1 MSTDFNL
8 IQAVK
13 EWRKDL
19 EKHPGLEPGY
29 IEELESHLRDKIDD
43 ITARGTSEKEAFQQA
58 VEEIDDAEELATEF
72 HKSRSIS
79 NHKPQWNRRPMFTHL
94 LPNFLKITVRN
105 FRKNKG
111 YSFIN
116 IAGLGIGLAC
126 CILIFT
132 YVLDE
137 LSYDRFHKNAD
148 RIYRV
153 TTEINPPQSDQIQKL
168 STVGWPVGRALEN
181 NYPGVEKAA
190 YIRSYPEYSIKHE
203 GQYFFENMI
212 YADQAFLELFSFP
225 LLKGN
230 PDNALSAPYSIILTE
245 DLKQKYFG
253 DQPALG
259 KELILRDSLAFT
271 ITGIVENV
279 PKNSHIQFD
288 MLVSFATLEAQNP
301 QISGNSGWMNL
312 NMNNYILLNEEADTN
327 TLKESVSGLYSQEI
341 GEQLDQMGYKA
352 NLQLE
357 PLTDIYLNSD
367 YGNRLGPISN
377 INYVYLLSAI
387 GLFILGIAC
396 INFMNLAT
404 ARSTE
409 RAREVGIR
417 KVVGSNKKT
426 LITQFMTES
435 VITSFLSLF
444 VAFGLIVWFL
454 PEFNLLTGKQFVSA
468 EFFTPSMILYY
479 LIFVFST
486 GILAGL
492 YPAFVLSG
500 YSPLQVLGSYN
511 VSARGGTAFRKG
523 LVVFQFAISC
533 ILILCTLVVLRQ
545 LNFMQSQNLGFNSE
559 QVVVM
564 DTRQTSGE
572 TISGRFE
579 TIKQELRGNPAVE
592 SVSAAHATPGRSGWE
607 GQIAY
612 PEGGTQ
618 EESLNT
624 EYLPVDYDYVPTLG
638 LKILAG
644 RNFSRSFQTDAEDA
658 LVINKAAVEAF
669 GWETPENA
677 IGKRIESP
685 SGFPA
690 GEVIGVVE
698 NYHHHGL
705 QQNID
710 PIVMDINPGAYR
722 FFAVRLQ
729 PGTTAGVINH
739 MEEIWGEFFQGY
751 TFDYFFLDQDFAR
764 QYRDEQRLGKIF
776 GVFTA
781 LAIFIACLGLFGL
794 ATFSARKRAKEIGI
808 RKVMGA
814 SASSVVMLLAKD
826 FLLLVGIA
834 LLIAGPVSYYTMQ
847 QWLQSFANRI
857 EPGAG
862 IFAITAVIALGVA
875 ILSVSWQSMRAANQN
890 QNPVN
895 SIRSEH

>member
-1 MSTDFNL
+1 
-8 IQAVK
+8 
-13 EWRKDL
+13 
-19 EKHPGLEPGY
+19 
-29 IEELESHLRDKIDD
+29 
-43 ITARGTSEKEAFQQA
+43 
-58 VEEIDDAEELATEF
+58 
-72 HKSRSIS
+72 
-79 NHKPQWNRRPMFTHL
+79 MFSHL
-94 LPNFLKITVRN
+94 LPNFLKVTLRN
-105 FRKNKG
+105 FKKNKG

-132 YVLDE
+132 YVIDE
-137 LSYDRFHKNAD
+137 LNFDRFHKNED

-153 TTEINPPQSDQIQKL
+153 TTDINPPQSDQIQKL
-168 STVGWPVGRALEN
+168 PTVGWPVGRVLEN
-181 NYPGVEKAA
+181 NYPGVEKTA
-190 YIRSYPEYSIKHE
+190 YIRSYPEYSIIHQ
-203 GQYFFENMI
+203 GQYFFEDMI
-212 YADQAFLELFSFP
+212 HADQAFLELFSFP
-225 LLKGN
+225 LIKGN
-230 PDNALSAPYSIILTE
+230 PDNALNTPYSVILTE
-245 DLKQKYFG
+245 DLKQRYFG

-259 KELILRDSLAFT
+259 KELILQDSLAFT
-271 ITGIVENV
+271 ITGVVKNV
-279 PKNSHIQFD
+279 PENSHIQFD
-288 MLVSFATLEAQNP
+288 LLVSFATLEAQNP
-301 QISGNSGWMNL
+301 QISGDSGWMNL
-312 NMNNYILLNEEADTN
+312 NMNNYILISEETDAA
-327 TLKESVSGLYSQEI
+327 TLKENISGLYTKEI

-352 NLQLE
+352 SLQLE
-357 PLTDIYLNSD
+357 PLTDIYLKSD

-404 ARSTE
+404 AWSTE

-417 KVVGSNKKT
+417 KVVGSDKKT
-426 LITQFMTES
+426 LIAQFMTES
-435 VITSFLSLF
+435 VITSFLSLL
-444 VAFGLIVWFL
+444 VSFGLIVSFL
-454 PEFNLLTGKQFVSA
+454 PKFNLLTGKQFVSA
-468 EFFTPSMILYY
+468 ELFTADMLLYY
-479 LIFVFST
+479 FIFVVST

-500 YSPLQVLGSYN
+500 YSPLQILGSYN

-533 ILILCTLVVLRQ
+533 ILILCTLVVLKQ
-545 LNFMQSQNLGFNSE
+545 LNFMQSQNLGFSSE
-559 QVVVM
+559 QVAVM

-572 TISGRFE
+572 IISGRFE
-579 TIKQELRGNPAVE
+579 TIKQQLRQNPAVE
-592 SVSAAHATPGRSGWE
+592 SVSAAYATPGRSGWA

-612 PEGGTQ
+612 PEGGSS

-624 EYLPVDYDYVPTLG
+624 EYLPVDFDYVPTLG

-644 RNFSRSFQTDAEDA
+644 RNFSKSFQTDAEDA
-658 LVINKAAVEAF
+658 LVINEAAVEAF
-669 GWETPENA
+669 GWDTPDNA

-705 QQNID
+705 QQNIE
-710 PIVMDINPGAYR
+710 PIVMDINPSAYR
-722 FFAVRLQ
+722 FFAVRFQ
-729 PGTTAGVINH
+729 PGTTSSVMDH
-739 MEEIWGEFFQGY
+739 MEETWGEFFQGY

-764 QYRDEQRLGKIF
+764 QYRDEQRLGRIF

-794 ATFSARKRAKEIGI
+794 ATFSARKRSKEIGI

-814 SASSVVMLLAKD
+814 SVSSIVMLLAKD
-826 FLLLVGIA
+826 FLMLVGIA
-834 LLIAGPVSYYTMQ
+834 LLIAGPVSYYSMQ
-847 QWLQSFANRI
+847 QWLRGFANRI
-857 EPGAG
+857 ELGAG
-862 IFAITAVIALGVA
+862 IFAITALIALGVA
-875 ILSVSWQSMRAANQN
+875 ILSVSWQSMRAAY